1 MNIKSYCNYH
11 ICVCVCVSQYS
22 WYIRNCIIWNN
33 SELQLQRNTKKSCF
47 ECFECLFKTLH
58 HTTTTIREPGCDAAS
73 HAAPL
78 FTLDAVESLLATAD
92 IYRDWYV
99 TAKGRKKEKSRA
111 HKKAQRSF
119 GKPKHSPVV
128 DLISQDSNVWFCA
141 QHQWFDRF
149 CSPLEGPQRAK
160 SRVIDYAGHS
170 YPAAA

>member
-1 MNIKSYCNYH
+1 MCVYRNIPDISGIVLYEIILNCNFNGTQKNL
-11 ICVCVCVSQYS
+11 VLSVLSVYS
-22 WYIRNCIIWNN
+22 RHCIILPQP
-33 SELQLQRNTKKSCF
+33 SENQAVTPPLTLLLCLPWMLLNHFSPQLTFTEIDMSQRKEEKK
-47 ECFECLFKTLH
+47 K
-58 HTTTTIREPGCDAAS
+58 
-73 HAAPL
+73 
-78 FTLDAVESLLATAD
+78 
-92 IYRDWYV
+92 
-99 TAKGRKKEKSRA
+99 KSRA

-170 YPAAA
+170 YAAAA